1 MGYWQPG
8 RGWQTSRNYPIAGE
22 YRAIALDLQ
31 GISQQQAQALQADLE
46 ATQQKLTNEDFTSLT
61 KQQLVGDLLYSTI
74 HGYFVL
80 NNVQDQIAQTQ
91 ANSVGYR
98 APSYGLFKTSLTPEY
113 WYGIPRNVK
122 ADGLGM
128 DVDRFINLRVDKEN
142 NQENW
147 RAFNRAQGAR
157 MSAMEHLVPEQMFST
172 EEAPAN
178 GISAVKAIQLA
189 AAEGQKIYTITQQNL
204 SIALQQI
211 QLSSEIK
218 ADIRNAVGAG
228 MEVTT
233 HQQPVNFFG
242 SQSVGYILLDPNTGA
257 GAYRIG
263 GGENGNE
270 TKGDLLTFGV
280 AAVLGAVDG
289 NISSRL
295 PPWDARNSLSS
306 TLRQLA
312 KEARFAKA
320 AGYLGLGIS
329 ILAALLDDSLSIA
342 DKIGQVSMALL
353 GFGIASYVTA
363 AVAAAS
369 AIPIIAVIMITVL
382 VAVALAVAITY
393 INSVYFSLRIM
404 NSREDIEY
412 V

>member
-204 SIALQQI
+204 SVALQQI

-218 ADIRNAVGAG
+218 ADIRNAVSAG

-257 GAYRIG
+257 GAYRISDG
-263 GGENGNE
+263 DNGA
-270 TKGDLLTFGV
+270 LLVLAGIMLLIL
-280 AAVLGAVDG
+280 AAM
-289 NISSRL
+289 N
-295 PPWDARNSLSS
+295 P
-306 TLRQLA
+306 
-312 KEARFAKA
+312 
-320 AGYLGLGIS
+320 GLGIFLAAAAIS
-329 ILAALLDDSLSIA
+329 IIGCGVSRIFSDSRYASIGFLISSLVLGWISRIASAGGAILARFVVAIDVVIIIA
-342 DKIGQVSMALL
+342 DYPAECAG
-353 GFGIASYVTA
+353 
-363 AVAAAS
+363 
-369 AIPIIAVIMITVL
+369 
-382 VAVALAVAITY
+382 
-393 INSVYFSLRIM
+393 NR
-404 NSREDIEY
+404 
-412 V
+412 